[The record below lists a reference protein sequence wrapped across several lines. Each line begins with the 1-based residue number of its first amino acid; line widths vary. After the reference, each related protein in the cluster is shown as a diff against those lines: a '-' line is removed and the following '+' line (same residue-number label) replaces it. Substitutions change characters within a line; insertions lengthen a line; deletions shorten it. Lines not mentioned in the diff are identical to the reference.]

1 MPAFENYRR
10 EAEEIEREI
19 ARRGLVL
26 GIDWD
31 DDAQVHALARE
42 ALAYRDEQ
50 RATLEGGGRDAKALA
65 KIEIFGLAQ
74 LMLSVMRQSADE
86 GMFTHGGAVWK
97 ALARALWQEAGAAS

>member
-1 MPAFENYRR
+1 MPAFENYSR

-31 DDAQVHALARE
+31 DEVQVHALARE
-42 ALAYRDEQ
+42 ALEYRDEQ
-50 RATLEGGGRDAKALA
+50 RTTVEGRGRDAKALA

-74 LMLSVMRQSADE
+74 LMLSVMRQSAAE
-86 GMFTHGGAVWK
+86 GMFTHGGTVWK
-97 ALARALWQEAGAAS
+97 AFARALWQEAGGSS